1 MFGRI
6 SSLLLSGCAAAGAA
20 AISLS
25 FAATANAQSYDG
37 QYGNQPAPYS
47 NQSSPSDQAG
57 PYADQPPADQ
67 PAPYADQ
74 QGPYADQPAPYAGG
88 GYASDTAATVG
99 GITVTPDYRH
109 DRDENG
115 IPTERVYASRVVPI
129 DDLDLSTD
137 WGVRELHN
145 RVAHAASDACE
156 QLDNQWPQ
164 GLNPIN
170 SNDGD
175 CKARAIRHAMAEA
188 PITDP
193 NYDGYG
199 Y

>member
-1 MFGRI
+1 MIGKI
-6 SSLLLSGCAAAGAA
+6 SSLLLSGCAASAVAA
-20 AISLS
+20 LGLS
-25 FAATANAQSYDG
+25 FAS
-37 QYGNQPAPYS
+37 
-47 NQSSPSDQAG
+47 QAG
-57 PYADQPPADQ
+57 AQPYYDQPVYDQ
-67 PAPYADQ
+67 PAPYASD
-74 QGPYADQPAPYAGG
+74 YAT
-88 GYASDTAATVG
+88 DTAAEVG
-99 GITVTPDYRH
+99 GVVVTPSYRP

-137 WGVRELHN
+137 WGVRELHS
-145 RVAHAASDACE
+145 RVAHAATDACQ

-175 CKARAIRHAMAEA
+175 CRARAIRHAMAEA

-193 NYDGYG
+193 NYGYVEDNR